1 MIKGK
6 TKREKGQCSI
16 QQEQHKPEK
25 GQQDEDKTK
34 KKKKSTTEEWKLKDK
49 EKPMTKNECMLEAEV
64 LIDLDHGS
72 TSFDIFQKVTG
83 MNELI
88 EIIVTETNRY
98 TT

>member
-1 MIKGK
+1 M
-6 TKREKGQCSI
+6 
-16 QQEQHKPEK
+16 
-25 GQQDEDKTK
+25 
-34 KKKKSTTEEWKLKDK
+34 KDK